1 MVQDIFKIKQNKT
14 FHEKFQYSYL
24 MKSVKH
30 DLTNIKMKFSLYLIL
45 IIHADFHIKKQKNI
59 NIKKIELFFQHYVS

>member
-1 MVQDIFKIKQNKT
+1 
-14 FHEKFQYSYL
+14 